1 MNLKIRSED
10 QFEHGR
16 EMNTNTIKKTSWA
29 IIIFYL
35 LIALEFFYMASP
47 FAIYFY
53 SVYGPGLNFLNS
65 NPAIWWLSSMF
76 LPHIVVETSSFLLN
90 MHNIIGMALAVT
102 GFLAFCIGAGQ
113 VYYYKITRKG
123 AVTGGVYNL
132 VRHPQYISLTICSF
146 GVLLLWPR
154 YIVLL
159 SFITMLFAYYFL
171 AKIEEDQCE
180 EKFGEAYQKYKKRTG
195 MFLPFNI
202 PFLQKK
208 TIIPKRGMKRYLVII
223 IVFLVISLIAIGMA
237 NGLRNVTL
245 NSLYALYSEDAVYIS
260 LVKVERN
267 SLERIVKTALANP
280 NVKSRLKS
288 GSDNVHEK
296 YINYILPIKMYVSEI
311 PMNFDEGLRHEHFLL
326 QDYDKNQYKVI
337 FTRAI
342 LSNTREDAEG
352 KNILLNTVKRLPIIE
367 VHIDLSQGQVTNVQ
381 NPPKKVPYQD
391 IPVPLY

>member
-1 MNLKIRSED
+1 
-10 QFEHGR
+10 
-16 EMNTNTIKKTSWA
+16 
-29 IIIFYL
+29 
-35 LIALEFFYMASP
+35 
-47 FAIYFY
+47 
-53 SVYGPGLNFLNS
+53 
-65 NPAIWWLSSMF
+65 MF

-90 MHNIIGMALAVT
+90 MHNIIGMILAVT

-123 AVTGGVYNL
+123 AVTGGIYNL

-171 AKIEEDQCE
+171 AKIEENQCE
-180 EKFGEAYQKYKKRTG
+180 EKFGEAYRKYKKRTG

-202 PFLQKK
+202 SFLQKK
-208 TIIPKRGMKRYLVII
+208 SIFPRRGMKRYLAIAM
-223 IVFLVISLIAIGMA
+223 VFLVIFLIAIGMA
-237 NGLRNVTL
+237 NGLRDLSL

-280 NVKSRLKS
+280 NVKSRLKN
-288 GSDNVHEK
+288 GSDDVREK
-296 YINYILPIKMYVSEI
+296 YINYILPMALYVSEI
-311 PMNFDEGLRHEHFLL
+311 PMNPVAGLHHEHFLP
-326 QDYDKNQYKVI
+326 QNYDKNLYKVI
-337 FTRAI
+337 FTQAI
-342 LSNTREDAEG
+342 LSNKREVEG
-352 KNILLNTVKRLPIIE
+352 KNILLNTLKRLPIIE
-367 VHIDLSQGQVTNVQ
+367 VHIDLSQNQVTNVQ
-381 NPPKKVPYQD
+381 NPPKNVRYQD